1 MESLRRMSRVSDRLA
16 WAVDVLDVARDDRI
30 LEVGCGHGVAVSL
43 VGKRLDGGRSNALDR
58 SPKMIEMARETRR
71 PTAPS

>member
-16 WAVDVLDVARDDRI
+16 WAVDVLDVARHDRI
-30 LEVGCGHGVAVSL
+30 LEVGCGHAWPS
-43 VGKRLDGGRSNALDR
+43 RSSASASTGSNGLDR